1 MIDAE
6 GSALGV
12 TTANWLD
19 GPFNRWGFR
28 HVGQL
33 CRTAPIARG
42 DAPIRTLPRAERD
55 LSGVSF
61 THRGRTYTLAE

>member
-19 GPFNRWGFR
+19 APYNRWGFR
-28 HVGQL
+28 HVAAL
-33 CRTAPIARG
+33 CRTATIARG
-42 DAPIRTLPRAERD
+42 DEPVRELPRAERD
-55 LSGVSF
+55 LEGF
-61 THRGRTYTLAE
+61 AFDHGGRP